1 MSKETT
7 PKEKPM
13 DKETHLENNVK
24 LQTSHLEQLFDHA
37 ETYFDV
43 ILEKEHRDCIKV
55 IVMKTILLAESQ
67 QDLNH
72 ARLQLAENE
81 MQNEKFWEKMS
92 EG

>member
-1 MSKETT
+1 MQQAF
-7 PKEKPM
+7 
-13 DKETHLENNVK
+13 DKL
-24 LQTSHLEQLFDHA
+24 
-37 ETYFDV
+37 ETYFD
-43 ILEKEHRDCIKV
+43 IELDKDHRDCIKV
-55 IVMKTILLAESQ
+55 VVMKTILLAESQ

>member
-1 MSKETT
+1 METL
-7 PKEKPM
+7 KK
-13 DKETHLENNVK
+13 
-24 LQTSHLEQLFDHA
+24 LEQEVKYQDNHLQQAFDKL
-37 ETYFDV
+37 ETYFD
-43 ILEKEHRDCIKV
+43 IELDKDHRDCIKV
-55 IVMKTILLAESQ
+55 VVMKTILLAESQ

>member
-1 MSKETT
+1 METL
-7 PKEKPM
+7 KK
-13 DKETHLENNVK
+13 
-24 LQTSHLEQLFDHA
+24 LEQEVKYQDNHLQQAFDKL
-37 ETYFDV
+37 ESYFE
-43 ILEKEHRDCIKV
+43 IELEKEHRDCIKV

>member
-1 MSKETT
+1 METL
-7 PKEKPM
+7 KK
-13 DKETHLENNVK
+13 
-24 LQTSHLEQLFDHA
+24 LEQEVKYQDNHLQQAFDKL
-37 ETYFDV
+37 ESYFE
-43 ILEKEHRDCIKV
+43 IELEKEHRDCIKV
-55 IVMKTILLAESQ
+55 VVMKTILLAESQ

>member
-1 MSKETT
+1 METL
-7 PKEKPM
+7 KK
-13 DKETHLENNVK
+13 
-24 LQTSHLEQLFDHA
+24 LEQEVKYQDNHLQQAFDKL
-37 ETYFDV
+37 ESSFE
-43 ILEKEHRDCIKV
+43 IELEKEHRDCIKV

>member
-1 MSKETT
+1 METL
-7 PKEKPM
+7 KK
-13 DKETHLENNVK
+13 
-24 LQTSHLEQLFDHA
+24 LEQEVKYQDNHLQQAFDKL
-37 ETYFDV
+37 ESYFE
-43 ILEKEHRDCIKV
+43 IELEKEHRDCIKV

-67 QDLNH
+67 QDLNQ

>member
-1 MSKETT
+1 MSDTA
-7 PKEKPM
+7 PKEKTI

-37 ETYFDV
+37 EKYFE
-43 ILEKEHRDCIKV
+43 IELEKEHRDCIKV